1 MVSKGS
7 GDSQV
12 YKSKMNNFDLFV
24 HKVSLGIQQN
34 MMEQE
39 PMFMEVNEFV
49 LVERALED
57 LDETCY
63 IQVALHIMNITRRL
77 VLSFLMRD
85 PFPFKPGTFSS
96 TLKDFMFEFRQLDF
110 KQQSIDSVQ
119 NHMAEIEPRKYEDT
133 DEQGDSLDAFY
144 SLCNNLINDEVL
156 IIKLKHT

>member
-85 PFPFKPGTFSS
+85 PLPFKY
-96 TLKDFMFEFRQLDF
+96 
-110 KQQSIDSVQ
+110 
-119 NHMAEIEPRKYEDT
+119 A
-133 DEQGDSLDAFY
+133 
-144 SLCNNLINDEVL
+144 
-156 IIKLKHT
+156 